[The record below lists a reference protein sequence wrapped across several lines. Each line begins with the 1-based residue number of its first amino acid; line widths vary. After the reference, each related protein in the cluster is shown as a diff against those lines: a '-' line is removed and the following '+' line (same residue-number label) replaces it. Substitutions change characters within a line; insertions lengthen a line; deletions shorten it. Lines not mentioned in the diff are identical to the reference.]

1 MDKIYVLL
9 FTVFPYLCLTTFVVG
24 HAFRYVTDRF
34 NWNAR
39 SSEFLEKKSLF
50 YGAVL
55 FHWGIVFTFFGHAG
69 GMLIPQRY
77 LDLLGITAE
86 IHIFVAFWSGL
97 AVGLAAFLGA
107 LLLLWRRLTNPRI
120 QAAGTLNDIV
130 TVSAL
135 VLVTGAGIY
144 NVIFSHYNVLYTI
157 APWIRGIVFFAPD
170 PYLMIEVPVSYKIHV
185 IGALALLGFSPFS
198 RLIHIWSAPF
208 SYAVRHYLVFRK
220 LPGKVSD
227 EI

>member
-1 MDKIYVLL
+1 
-9 FTVFPYLCLTTFVVG
+9 
-24 HAFRYVTDRF
+24 
-34 NWNAR
+34 
-39 SSEFLEKKSLF
+39 
-50 YGAVL
+50 
-55 FHWGIVFTFFGHAG
+55 
-69 GMLIPQRY
+69 

-120 QAAGTLNDIV
+120 RAAGTLNDMV
-130 TVSAL
+130 TVTAI
-135 VLVTGAGIY
+135 VIVTGAGIY
-144 NVIFSHYNVLYTI
+144 NVIAGHYNVLYTI

-170 PYLMIEVPVSYKIHV
+170 PYLMIEVPVSYTIHV
-185 IGALALLGFSPFS
+185 IAALALLGFSPFS

-208 SYAVRHYLVFRK
+208 SYAVRRYLVFRK
-220 LPGKVSD
+220 LPGKASD